1 MQDKIDK
8 LIETV
13 SEIKTDIAV
22 MKRDV
27 QENKDNLIVHMKRS
41 DALENHV
48 EEHRKEF
55 DQKLDVALLPIKL
68 TKVAGKALGLL
79 AIILGIVLTIKQLI

>member
-13 SEIKTDIAV
+13 NDIKTDLAV

-41 DALENHV
+41 DALESHV

-55 DQKLDVALLPIKL
+55 DQKLETALFPIKVA
-68 TKVAGKALGLL
+68 KVAGKAIGLI